1 MNYYWSD
8 YAKPK
13 YGDITK
19 LCYTDI
25 NRFIVHLKSEDI
37 HADLV
42 EDVYPQLFRI
52 FLLSIVHNMAVLGA

>member
-1 MNYYWSD
+1 MNYYWFD

-52 FLLSIVHNMAVLGA
+52 FLLSWTV